1 MIEITGVR
9 QVRAWRD
16 RVMPPVERVSG
27 GVWSIPVPLPDTPLR
42 YVLVYLLELPSGVA
56 IIDAGWNTEEA
67 WRALLAGIAET
78 GHAITDV
85 RAVLVTHVHP
95 DHYGLGARVREASG
109 AWIGMHAQEAASLP
123 RRIGTAEAMTA
134 GSLRWLRRC
143 GAPDDEVPEM
153 LGPPER
159 YEPLLA
165 MPEPD
170 RLLSD
175 GDRTDLPTWDLRAVW
190 TPGHT
195 AGHLCFYE
203 PTRSLLFSGDHVLP
217 RISPNISV
225 HPTAPDNPLD
235 LYLRSLATVGAL
247 PVAEVLPAHEYRFRG
262 LSDRVDDL
270 IAHHED
276 RLATLTAL
284 VRDRPGQTTWQLAAG
299 LSWSR
304 DWSQIHGF
312 IRRSAV
318 GETLAH
324 LVLLEHRHAI
334 ARTATTPDR
343 WALPR

>member
-16 RVMPPVERVSG
+16 RVMPPVERLSPG
-27 GVWSIPVPLPDTPLR
+27 LWSIPVPLPDTPLR

-56 IIDAGWNTEEA
+56 IIDAGWDNDEA
-67 WRALLAGIAET
+67 WQALLAGIVET

-109 AWIGMHAQEAASLP
+109 AWIGMHVQEAASLP
-123 RRIGTAEAMTA
+123 RRIGSADGMAA
-134 GSLRWLRRC
+134 NLLRWLRRC
-143 GAPDDEVPEM
+143 GAPEAEVPE
-153 LGPPER
+153 LLSTPER
-159 YEPLLA
+159 YASLLG

-170 RLLSD
+170 RLLAD
-175 GDRTDLPTWDLRAVW
+175 GDKADLPTWDLRAVW

-225 HPTAPDNPLD
+225 HATAAPNPLGAF
-235 LYLRSLATVGAL
+235 LRSLAAVGEL
-247 PVAEVLPAHEYRFRG
+247 PVDEVLPAHEYRFRG
-262 LSDRVDDL
+262 LPDRVDDL
-270 IAHHED
+270 RAHHD
-276 RLATLTAL
+276 KRLAQLTAL
-284 VRDRPGQTTWQLAAG
+284 VADRPGQTTWQLAAG
-299 LSWSR
+299 MTWSR
-304 DWSQIHGF
+304 DWSQLRGF

-324 LVLLEHRHAI
+324 LVLLEHRRALI
-334 ARTATTPDR
+334 RSGTMPDR
-343 WALPR
+343 WALSR